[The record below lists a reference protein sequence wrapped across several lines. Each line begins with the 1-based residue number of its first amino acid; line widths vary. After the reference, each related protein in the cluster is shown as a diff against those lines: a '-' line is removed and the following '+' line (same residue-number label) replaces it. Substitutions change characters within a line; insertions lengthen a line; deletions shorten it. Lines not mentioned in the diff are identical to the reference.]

1 MARMAEARPPK
12 PLPYGRQQ
20 IEEDDVE
27 AVVEVLRSDWLT
39 TGPAVSAFEEALA
52 ARAGV
57 RHAVAVSSGT
67 AALHAAYFA
76 AGLGPGDEIVT
87 CPLTFVSTASV
98 ALQLGATLRLVD
110 VEPETGTLDPAAL
123 PAALGPRTRL
133 VVPVDYAGH
142 PADYD
147 RIRKLA
153 APHGIGIVADGAHS
167 LGARRD
173 GRPAASLADATATSF
188 HPVKPITAAEGGA
201 VLTDRDDWA
210 ERAATFRNHGI
221 VREPARLERDEG
233 PGHYEVQLLG
243 LNYRLSDLH
252 CALGRSQ
259 LAKLDRFL
267 GRRREVAAL
276 YAERLDDVPGL
287 TLPRAA
293 PGVEPGWHLYVVRAP
308 DRARRDRILGRLHR
322 AAIGAQVHY
331 PPLHLHPAI
340 RRLGFAPGDFP
351 VAEDFAAR
359 ALSLPIFP
367 GMSDAD
373 VERVADAVREAAR
386 DVG

>member
-1 MARMAEARPPK
+1 MAEARSPK

-27 AVVEVLRSDWLT
+27 AVVQTLRSDWLT
-39 TGPAVSAFEEALA
+39 TGPAVPAFEEALA

-76 AGLGPGDEIVT
+76 AGLGAGDELVT

-98 ALQLGATLRLVD
+98 ALHLGATLRLVD

-173 GRPAASLADATATSF
+173 GRPAGSLADATATSF

-210 ERAATFRNHGI
+210 ERAAAFRNHGI
-221 VREPARLERDEG
+221 VRDPGRLERDEG

-252 CALGRSQ
+252 GALGRSQ

-267 GRRREVAAL
+267 GRRRQIAAL
-276 YAERLDDVPGL
+276 YAERLDDVPAL
-287 TLPRAA
+287 TLPRVA

-308 DRARRDRILGRLHR
+308 DRASRDRILGRLR
-322 AAIGAQVHY
+322 GAGIGAGVHY

-340 RRLGFAPGDFP
+340 QRLGFAPGDFP